1 MRTYYVYKHTTP
13 SQKVYIGITKQEP
26 EKRWKNG
33 KGYDKDQIFRF
44 AIEKYGWAN
53 IKHEILFEGLTEEE
67 ACEKEVELIA
77 FYKSAD
83 RRYGYNIS
91 LGGNTSSPTE
101 EENAKRSNSMTKN
114 WSDPEYRKRISESMR
129 GVKRSE
135 ESRQNISIA
144 QKKRF
149 ERPEERKATSERQI
163 GKRRS
168 EEAKR
173 KTSETLRAYYS
184 LEENHKK
191 QAELHRE
198 SNRKTHGKK
207 VRCIETGKVYE
218 VISDA
223 SKEMG
228 IERRNISAVCR
239 HKRKSVCGYTWEYV
253 I

>member
-13 SQKVYIGITKQEP
+13 SQKVYIGITRQEP
-26 EKRWKNG
+26 QKRWKRG
-33 KGYDKDQIFRF
+33 LGYKKDQLFWN
-44 AIEKYGWAN
+44 AVEKYGWDN
-53 IKHEILFEGLTEEE
+53 INHEILFQGLSEEE
-67 ACEKEVELIA
+67 ACKKEIELIA
-77 FYKSAD
+77 LYKSAD
-83 RRYGYNIS
+83 RRYGYNLS
-91 LGGNTSSPTE
+91 LGGNTSSPTD
-101 EENAKRSNSMTKN
+101 EENAKRSESMRKK
-114 WSDPEYRKRISESMR
+114 WGEPEYRKRATESMK
-129 GVKRSE
+129 GAKRSE

-163 GKRRS
+163 GKKRS

-184 LEENHKK
+184 LKDNHEK

-218 VISDA
+218 VINDA

-228 IERRNISAVCR
+228 IERRYISASCR
-239 HKRKSVCGYTWEYV
+239 HKRKSAGGYTWEYV

>member
-83 RRYGYNIS
+83 RRYGYNVS
-91 LGGNTSSPTE
+91 LGGNTSSPTD
-101 EENAKRSNSMTKN
+101 EENAKRSESMRKK
-114 WSDPEYRKRISESMR
+114 WGEPEYRKRATESMK
-129 GVKRSE
+129 GAKRSE
-135 ESRQNISIA
+135 KSCENIRIA
-144 QKKRF
+144 QIKRF
-149 ERPEERKATSERQI
+149 ENPEERKKISDIQI
-163 GKRRS
+163 GKKRS

-184 LEENHKK
+184 LKENHEK

-228 IERRNISAVCR
+228 IERRYISASCR
-239 HKRKSVCGYTWEYV
+239 HKRKSAGGYTWEYV